1 MLFERRKSMKRVT
14 TFIIMT
20 VLLLGMFA
28 TPDQTVQAAKKTVR
42 ISKKSTTL
50 EVGESTQLS
59 IKNASKKTKVTW
71 SSNDKKI
78 ATVNAK
84 GKVHAK
90 KAGKTEI
97 TAKIKNKKY
106 TCKVKVVKKG
116 KKANTQTATTE
127 QKTEA
132 TTQATVDVPKK
143 PGTPTAPAQPE
154 TPITPEP
161 EKPSEPENPSF
172 SLRHTEGKNASD
184 VAAIEKLVKEQIAAE
199 VDSLD
204 IDLDNTAYYKWND
217 GRLVGLDCEWQDA
230 KGSIS
235 FSDFPMLQELNCHG
249 NFNTVDVS
257 SNTEL
262 ISLECRSSGITS
274 IDVSN
279 NKKLQRLEVREN
291 SLTTLDVTNNTELNY
306 LDCEMNNISI
316 LDVSQNK
323 KLENFYYIQWK
334 EIAKVIGWNPVRNS
348 EDIAAVNKIIEEQA
362 AKGAEISWNEDSC
375 SYEWKDGRLICINW
389 QFYDLQG
396 DVTFK
401 DLPELTDLVVGGGQL
416 ANIDVSA
423 NPDLESLSCWSN
435 KLTSLDVSHNGK
447 LRYLDCS
454 ENQIKELD
462 LSGNPYLEQ
471 IYCNGNLLQSLDLR
485 GKNIVDYECDENVE
499 VLQ

>member
-1 MLFERRKSMKRVT
+1 MKRFVT
-14 TFIIMT
+14 IMIT
-20 VLLLGMFA
+20 AVLLLELLF
-28 TPDQTVQAAKKTVR
+28 TCDSTVCAAKKKAMQ
-42 ISKKSTTL
+42 IDKKSITL

-59 IKNASKKTKVTW
+59 IKNASKKTKVAW

-116 KKANTQTATTE
+116 KKANMQTATTE

-143 PGTPTAPAQPE
+143 PETPTTPAQPVAP
-154 TPITPEP
+154 TTPEP
-161 EKPSEPENPSF
+161 EKPSEPESPSF

-184 VAAIEKLVKEQIAAE
+184 VAAVEKLVKNQIATE
-199 VDSLD
+199 VNSLD

-235 FSDFPMLQELNCHG
+235 FFDFPMLQELNCHG

-274 IDVSN
+274 IDVRN

-334 EIAKVIGWNPVRNS
+334 EIAQVIGWNPVRNS
-348 EDIAAVNKIIEEQA
+348 DDIAAVKKIIEEQV
-362 AKGAEISWNEDSC
+362 AKGVEISWNEDSWE
-375 SYEWKDGRLICINW
+375 YEWKDGRLICISWWN
-389 QFYDLQG
+389 YDLQ
-396 DVTFK
+396 DKVSFK
-401 DLPELTDLVVGGGQL
+401 DLPELTGLAVGGSQL

-423 NPDLESLSCWSN
+423 NPNLEILNCCSN
-435 KLTSLDVSHNGK
+435 KLTSLDVSHNEK

-471 IYCNGNLLQSLDLR
+471 IYCSGNLLQSLDLR

>member
-1 MLFERRKSMKRVT
+1 
-14 TFIIMT
+14 MT

>member
-1 MLFERRKSMKRVT
+1 MLFERMKSMKRVT

-28 TPDQTVQAAKKTVR
+28 TPDQTVQAAKKTVQ
-42 ISKKSTTL
+42 ISKKSITL
-50 EVGESTQLS
+50 EVGESTRLS
-59 IKNASKKTKVTW
+59 IKNAPKKIKVTW
-71 SSNDKKI
+71 SSSDKKI

-90 KAGKTEI
+90 KAGKTVI

-116 KKANTQTATTE
+116 KKANTQTASTE
-127 QKTEA
+127 QKTE
-132 TTQATVDVPKK
+132 ATVDVPKK
-143 PGTPTAPAQPE
+143 PETPTTPAQPVAP
-154 TPITPEP
+154 TTPEP

-184 VAAIEKLVKEQIAAE
+184 VAAIEKLVKNQIAAG
-199 VDSLD
+199 VASLD
-204 IDLDNTAYYKWND
+204 IDLDNTAYYKWKD

-274 IDVSN
+274 IDVRN

-323 KLENFYYIQWK
+323 KLENFYYIQWQ
-334 EIAKVIGWNPVRNS
+334 ESAKVTGWNPVRNQD
-348 EDIAAVNKIIEEQA
+348 DIAAVNKIIREQA
-362 AKGAEISWNEDSC
+362 AKGVEISWNEDSQE
-375 SYEWKDGRLICINW
+375 YEWKDGRLICINW

-416 ANIDVSA
+416 SNIDVSA
-423 NPDLESLSCWSN
+423 NSNLEILNCCSN
-435 KLTSLDVSHNGK
+435 KLTSLDVSHNEK

-471 IYCNGNLLQSLDLR
+471 IYCSGNLLQSLDLR